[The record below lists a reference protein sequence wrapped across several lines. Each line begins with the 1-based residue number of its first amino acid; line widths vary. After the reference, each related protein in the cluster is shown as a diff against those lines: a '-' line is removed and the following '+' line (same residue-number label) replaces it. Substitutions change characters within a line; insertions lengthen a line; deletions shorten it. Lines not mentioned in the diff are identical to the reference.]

1 MSVVFGFFHPTCFLG
16 SSMMMHIT
24 VVHSCLSPT
33 NILLCEYPVCQSSVG
48 VHFDGFLFLAIKN
61 KSLEKKCIHAC
72 VTWSPCCTAE
82 KIKKKLKQKRIN
94 LWEFLFWLSMLRTQ
108 CCLCE
113 GAGSIPGL
121 VQWVKDQVC
130 PQPVV

>member
-82 KIKKKLKQKRIN
+82 KIKKKIKTKKNKSLGVPVLAQH
-94 LWEFLFWLSMLRTQ
+94 
-108 CCLCE
+108 
-113 GAGSIPGL
+113 
-121 VQWVKDQVC
+121 VKDPMLSLRRCRFDPWPCSVG
-130 PQPVV
+130 